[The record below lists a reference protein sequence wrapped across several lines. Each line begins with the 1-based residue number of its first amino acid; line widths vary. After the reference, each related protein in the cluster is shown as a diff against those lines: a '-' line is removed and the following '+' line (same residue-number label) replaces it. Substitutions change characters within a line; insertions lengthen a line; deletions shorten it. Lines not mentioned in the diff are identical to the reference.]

1 MIQYHSTVYLYQQM
15 LVLLKK
21 LTCNQL
27 TYMENKK
34 NCKLIN
40 SITNEILYDNNKKMD
55 KKQKYTHIV
64 TMHLSEI

>member
-1 MIQYHSTVYLYQQM
+1 
-15 LVLLKK
+15 
-21 LTCNQL
+21 
-27 TYMENKK
+27 MENKK